1 MLSGTC
7 RVHQESQKRRA
18 RYCCLH
24 SMATAVLVT
33 FAAFAP
39 TQTGANNSASA
50 AKPTLVASESDHAES
65 DLAIDVN
72 VDYGAQ
78 LLLTDSQGRKTGYE
92 RQTGQIIG
100 AIPDAVYM
108 DDSISAATDDSSDS
122 AAAESRVLEI
132 RSKASETYTLRVLPR
147 YSSTDT
153 HR

>member
-50 AKPTLVASESDHAES
+50 GKPTLVASESDHAES

-78 LLLTDSQGRKTGYE
+78 LLLTDSQGGREVTSGKPDKSSVLSQMLCIWTTRFRLRLMILLIPPLRNRASLRFGRKPLKRT
-92 RQTGQIIG
+92 R
-100 AIPDAVYM
+100 
-108 DDSISAATDDSSDS
+108 
-122 AAAESRVLEI
+122 
-132 RSKASETYTLRVLPR
+132 
-147 YSSTDT
+147 
-153 HR
+153 